1 MDRNYM
7 RGPLHKLFD
16 LEKKNA
22 RQAEARLSLRLQ
34 RLEVICLYHVKSLA
48 REQRLLQKQLTRL
61 QQAYVSKKSFSSY
74 LGNGILK
81 RSKDAVTVSPQTGQR
96 HIVQEP
102 NIRAVKS
109 SITQEVQTKPPV
121 TSLYDAV
128 LKDALRRQEHL
139 QSQDGTSC
147 SQGENPQGGDRK
159 SASPRKGSDP
169 NKDVFAPWYNHEA
182 FANRTEGSSVA
193 SVDGES
199 EPASAHSKTR
209 PKNANRKPH
218 GDARAQSVASSLEH
232 PGSSKGE
239 GTKPTLVDLYAKV
252 KNAHYLRHRV
262 PPESE
267 RLLSVRE
274 IFGHSDSPPPKA
286 GEEM

>member
-61 QQAYVSKKSFSSY
+61 QQAYISKKSFSSY

-102 NIRAVKS
+102 NIRAMKS

-121 TSLYDAV
+121 N
-128 LKDALRRQEHL
+128 ALRRQEHL
-139 QSQDGTSC
+139 QFQRDGTSC
-147 SQGENPQGGDRK
+147 YQGENPQGGDRK

-209 PKNANRKPH
+209 SKNANRKPH

-232 PGSSKGE
+232 SGSSKGE

-274 IFGHSDSPPPKA
+274 IFGHSDSPPTKA
-286 GEEM
+286 GGEM